1 MDDLMLSLL
10 KIIEQVYNENINKG
24 GKYRKENV
32 KLIKSSIKSLENE
45 KYLKENINKDNVDYE
60 ELKSVAVELK
70 QINKDI
76 LKIAKD
82 IDQDV
87 FKSIHADIKKY
98 VNISERTSYKDYI
111 AHFLLINFPFIL
123 TEKNMSEMY
132 KLLDMD
138 INITSELKNSLL
150 SFFISK
156 EYSSDEDN
164 NYVNLKEYICTLIWF
179 TVVYN
184 ERGINDL
191 NKLNDI
197 DTYIRERSK
206 IESEKGFDRMLFE
219 TKSIKYASNNYV
231 TSLFE
236 IIYNYYNLSKN
247 NFDVDVYKE
256 STKVVLSFIDSSG
269 FNNLEFDEIARLIYY
284 FYKYNRLDVILN
296 SKTYSFKDLTPI
308 IDKINRIKNEEKSDA
323 IIDRLLHDIA
333 SGKINIALNEVKEG
347 SVKKIKN
354 IM

>member
-45 KYLKENINKDNVDYE
+45 KYLKENINKDNADYE

-87 FKSIHADIKKY
+87 FKSINADIKKY

-138 INITSELKNSLL
+138 INITSELK
-150 SFFISK
+150 
-156 EYSSDEDN
+156 SS
-164 NYVNLKEYICTLIWF
+164 
-179 TVVYN
+179 
-184 ERGINDL
+184 
-191 NKLNDI
+191 
-197 DTYIRERSK
+197 
-206 IESEKGFDRMLFE
+206 
-219 TKSIKYASNNYV
+219 
-231 TSLFE
+231 
-236 IIYNYYNLSKN
+236 
-247 NFDVDVYKE
+247 
-256 STKVVLSFIDSSG
+256 
-269 FNNLEFDEIARLIYY
+269 
-284 FYKYNRLDVILN
+284 
-296 SKTYSFKDLTPI
+296 
-308 IDKINRIKNEEKSDA
+308 
-323 IIDRLLHDIA
+323 
-333 SGKINIALNEVKEG
+333 
-347 SVKKIKN
+347 
-354 IM
+354 